1 VQRLGTKKEKKNKN
15 KNNKQQ
21 RKRPISKVQEA
32 FESDVF
38 VPPDSRAG
46 SDFHV
51 PNKDFLKNF

>member
-1 VQRLGTKKEKKNKN
+1 MQRLGTKKENKN

-21 RKRPISKVQEA
+21 KQRPISKLQEA

-46 SDFHV
+46 SDFLWACLSV
-51 PNKDFLKNF
+51 VGR